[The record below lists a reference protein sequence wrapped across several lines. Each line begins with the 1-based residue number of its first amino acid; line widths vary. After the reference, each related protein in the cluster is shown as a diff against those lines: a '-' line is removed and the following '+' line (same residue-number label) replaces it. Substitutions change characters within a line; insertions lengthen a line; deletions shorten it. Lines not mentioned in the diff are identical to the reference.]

1 MPDESEKGF
10 KGRSKSFPRESKQTR
25 KQTKIVSSTSLS
37 PNIDL
42 RKMKCKIPKLKPLQ
56 KDFSCESSCGMRL
69 MTIYA
74 NNTLILLQKNTE
86 IRQRNIL
93 SEQYDLVDQE
103 THLLKPIPKSKPIDE
118 YNLSLVTI
126 YVESCE
132 SDSIFTVETIFR
144 TI

>member
-1 MPDESEKGF
+1 MQDSKAQTAAKIFLLRFMPHAPDD
-10 KGRSKSFPRESKQTR
+10 
-25 KQTKIVSSTSLS
+25 
-37 PNIDL
+37 NL
-42 RKMKCKIPKLKPLQ
+42 RHKHADIA
-56 KDFSCESSCGMRL
+56 
-69 MTIYA
+69 T
-74 NNTLILLQKNTE
+74 KNTE

-93 SEQYDLVDQE
+93 SKQYDLEDQE